1 MNGKAIVAKQT
12 TKHLLKI
19 LSNKFKKLFNRVIMY
34 FSLRSQ
40 PNQKLYELLSS
51 LKDQLEP

>member
-19 LSNKFKKLFNRVIMY
+19 LSNKFKKLFNRAIMY

>member
-1 MNGKAIVAKQT
+1 
-12 TKHLLKI
+12 
-19 LSNKFKKLFNRVIMY
+19 MY